1 MPSGS
6 SDRGIHTIIDRNTRK
21 LVHLQAGMFAE
32 YVSDMMGEP
41 QRPEG
46 YPWGTVWLYR
56 TARTPGARGTPETDV
71 PPLVFNQ
78 QGILCKRGRI
88 GPNKRLKEDLTATQ
102 GCYLRDGP

>member
-1 MPSGS
+1 M
-6 SDRGIHTIIDRNTRK
+6 IDRNTQK

-41 QRPEG
+41 QRLEG

-71 PPLVFNQ
+71 TPLVFNQ

-102 GCYLRDGP
+102 GCFY